1 MVFLV
6 KLGKKRVQIT
16 LSESQIE
23 KLERISKERG
33 LSKSVIVALAI
44 DEMK

>member
-1 MVFLV
+1 MV
-6 KLGKKRVQIT
+6 KLSKKRVQIT

-23 KLERISKERG
+23 KLERISKEKG